1 MLQSSRPFFSF
12 VDVQRDI
19 TTLESFMAEV
29 CVYTIVHSVCTC
41 VCEYWLSIIDVCVEV
56 PEQLLLT

>member
-1 MLQSSRPFFSF
+1 M
-12 VDVQRDI
+12 
-19 TTLESFMAEV
+19 TLESFMAEV
-29 CVYTIVHSVCTC
+29 CVHTIVHSVCTC